1 MVRLKAIENSLQ
13 SNPYQEVRLN
23 VQKSVRVVVPEKFV
37 KADGGKDSTVVI
49 R

>member
-23 VQKSVRVVVPEKFV
+23 VQKSVLVPEKFV